1 MARAHD
7 RKPRAERDQPRIGRA
22 VRAHHIDRIASQP
35 AAQREQSIEALR
47 RNRQGY
53 RAQPPAWRF
62 VIDAR
67 FERAEKRDVMTAPRE
82 SLRLGKNAQLLPAP
96 AERGL
101 RMDDLHAAARSA
113 AYWMR

>member
-7 RKPRAERDQPRIGRA
+7 GTPRAERDQPRIGRA
-22 VRAHHIDRIASQP
+22 MRAHHLGRIGPQP
-35 AAQREQSIEALR
+35 AAQRKQAIEALR
-47 RNRQGY
+47 RNRQRY
-53 RAQPPAWRF
+53 RAQPPAWRL

-82 SLRLGKNAQLLPAP
+82 SLRLGKDAQLLPAP

-113 AYWMR
+113 A